1 MPGPPFWW
9 IDSSTDQIK
18 GSISTRLSL
27 RNIDNFSGCPLRV
40 DCRQK
45 TPKLVDP
52 QIAAML
58 PRTVRK
64 TRLRRADE
72 FTPLTRRSH
81 SAHNICYGNHGR
93 DRIFGVDE
101 HQPC

>member
-1 MPGPPFWW
+1 MPGPTIWW
-9 IDSSTDQIK
+9 IDGSTDQIK

-27 RNIDNFSGCPLRV
+27 RNVGNFSC
-40 DCRQK
+40 CRQK
-45 TPKLVDP
+45 TAKLVDP

-58 PRTVRK
+58 PAAVRK

-81 SAHNICYGNHGR
+81 SAHNICSGNHGR
-93 DRIFGVDE
+93 DRISRVDE